1 MCAASTLQVEYRE
14 YRQRY
19 RAKYGEH
26 RTCVLMQV
34 GSFYEVYQH
43 ESERDS
49 YIKDIADVCNIR
61 IATKEN
67 GVQTCGFPTWAVEKY
82 QSILVRN
89 NYTVVV
95 YDQDPLNLK
104 RKRMFAY
111 IVSPGVNHT
120 HEPHELTS
128 YCAHLSLVQADGW
141 ICGTFASM
149 DVHTGDVRV
158 FTHSHP
164 DLAILLG
171 EMYKIV
177 HMNTPNEYMLHMS
190 PHIALEDVQPR
201 LDLYGVR
208 YHLVESLPTR
218 ESALRYV
225 RALYEPHV
233 ERSALDAIQADMEAH
248 PGVAQTLTGLFQF
261 VFEFDGRLTS
271 FLRPPAMLTSDAHL
285 SLFNNCMYQLNIVD
299 NVGAAKPPPAG
310 RITCLLDMVNKCRT
324 PMGRRLL
331 RYQLLHP
338 VCCTSE
344 LNRRYDLV
352 ERVADAFETLQ
363 TILTRMPDLERTHR
377 RIVTGKAAP
386 LELRSLHDGYTRVKR
401 LFEACRAQAL
411 SFHAKQDEYEAT
423 CDDFIRR
430 YRNDID
436 LEHEFVYVRPEY
448 GDPAF
453 ATALREWSAVDA
465 RIKAIH
471 DAFECAYGDESAA
484 KPSKLVF
491 SEKDD
496 AFHIATTM
504 SKGEALRSARPTVQ
518 VDGQSLAFTCTWAS
532 SACKFTCPELVALSA
547 SFVHGKRTL
556 EQHMARC
563 FKAILEG
570 YQRYVHFFHDIVAWV
585 GCIDVACNNAQLARA
600 RSYVRPALEE
610 RPTSALRAVGIRHP
624 IVEVVRDQVAYV
636 SNDVALSA
644 SGLLLYGVNAAGKSC
659 LMKSVGIAVLM
670 AQAGMFVACS
680 AFTLAPFSKMLTRI
694 VNKDNLF
701 RDQSTFTHEMHELN
715 ALLQHADGRSL
726 ILGDELCSGTEHT
739 SAMAIV
745 TAGVHWLCER
755 SSTFIFAT
763 HLHELTAVSEIV
775 RLRASRNL
783 EVKHLHVEYD
793 DANHN
798 LLFDRKLREG
808 TGSNLYGIELC
819 KFLNLPTSFVQHA
832 EDIRKTLRT
841 SDAAPVQSIFKIK
854 TSRYNSKLAS
864 ALCAVCESPASDT
877 HHIVP
882 QKDADRHDRIQLSP
896 GHKQHKNT
904 LHNLVM
910 LCKDCHVKV
919 TNQTIHIHGYVDT
932 IKGRQLQCQYV

>member
-19 RAKYGEH
+19 RAKYGEQ

-34 GSFYEVYQH
+34 GSFYELYQH

-49 YIKDIADVCNIR
+49 YIKDISEVCNIR
-61 IATKEN
+61 ISTKEN
-67 GVQTCGFPTWAVEKY
+67 GVQTCGFPTWAIEKY
-82 QSILVRN
+82 QSILVKS

-95 YDQDPLNLK
+95 YDQDPSNVK
-104 RKRMFAY
+104 RKRVFSYM
-111 IVSPGVNHT
+111 VSPGVNHT

-128 YCAHLSLVQADGW
+128 YCAHLSLVQTDDW

-177 HMNTPNEYMLHMS
+177 HMNTPNEYMLYMS
-190 PHIALEDVQPR
+190 HHFKLDDVQPR

-225 RALYEPHV
+225 RSLYEPHV
-233 ERSALDAIQADMEAH
+233 DRSVLDEIQSDMEAH
-248 PGVAQTLTGLFQF
+248 ACVAQTLTGLFQF

-271 FLRPPAMLTSDAHL
+271 FLRPPTMLTSNAHL
-285 SLFNNCMYQLNIVD
+285 SLFNSCMFQLNIVE
-299 NVGAAKPPPAG
+299 NVATKSSSG
-310 RITCLLDMVNKCRT
+310 RITCLLDMVNKCKT
-324 PMGRRLL
+324 SMGRRIL

-338 VCCTSE
+338 ICSISE
-344 LNRRYDLV
+344 LNRRYDHV
-352 ERVADAFETLQ
+352 ERVGDVYETFQ
-363 TILTRMPDLERTHR
+363 AMLTGMPDIERTHR
-377 RIVTGKAAP
+377 RIVTGKSSP
-386 LELRSLHDGYTRVKR
+386 NEIRTLHDGYTRIKL
-401 LFEACRAQAL
+401 LFEACKEQAIC
-411 SFHAKQDEYEAT
+411 FDPKQDEYEAK
-423 CDDFIRR
+423 CDDFMRR

-436 LEHEFVYVRPEY
+436 LTHEFVYIRPEY
-448 GDPAF
+448 GDQALT
-453 ATALREWSAVDA
+453 TALCEWGAVDA
-465 RIKAIH
+465 LLTSMH
-471 DAFECAYGDESAA
+471 TAFERAYGDESST

-496 AFHIATTM
+496 AFHITTTL
-504 SKGEALRSARPTVQ
+504 SKGEVLRSARPTIQ
-518 VDGQSLAFTCTWAS
+518 LNGQSLVFTCTWSS

-547 SFVHGKRTL
+547 SFLQCKKTL

-563 FKAILEG
+563 FKSIVEG
-570 YQRYVHFFHDIVAWV
+570 YQQYVHFFNDIVSWV
-585 GCIDVACNNAQLARA
+585 SRIDVACNNAKMARE
-600 RSYVRPALEE
+600 RSYVRPCLVDN
-610 RPTSALRAVGIRHP
+610 PTSTLRAIGIRHP

-636 SNDVALSA
+636 SNDIALSA

-670 AQAGMFVACS
+670 AQAGMFVACT
-680 AFTLAPFSKMLTRI
+680 ALTLTPFSKILTRI

-715 ALLQHADGRSL
+715 TLLQHADGRSL

-755 SSTFIFAT
+755 NSTFIFAT
-763 HLHELTAVSEIV
+763 HLHELTTVSEII
-775 RLRASRNL
+775 RLRASLNL

-798 LLFDRKLREG
+798 LLFDRKLRDG

-819 KFLNLPTSFVQHA
+819 KFLNLPASFVQHA
-832 EDIRKTLRT
+832 ESIRKTLRP
-841 SDAAPVQSIFKIK
+841 SESSQVQSIFKIR
-854 TSRYNSKLAS
+854 TSRYNSKLTS
-864 ALCAVCESPASDT
+864 AVCAVCQSPASDT
-877 HHIVP
+877 HHIIP
-882 QKDADRHDRIQLSP
+882 QKDADQHNRIQLSP
-896 GHKQHKNT
+896 GQKQHKNT

-910 LCKDCHVKV
+910 LCKECHVKV
-919 TNQTIHIHGYVDT
+919 TNQTIHIHGYIDT
-932 IKGRQLQCQYV
+932 IRGRQLQCQYV